1 MSLLPGTRLGPYEV
15 RSALGAGGM
24 GEVYRARDTKLQRDI
39 ALKVLPASV
48 ADDPDRLARFERE
61 AQVLAALNH
70 PHIGAIYG
78 LEEAVVEAGLQR
90 KSVVALVLELVEG
103 PTLADR
109 IAHGPIPPDEAIPIA
124 RQIAEALEAAHE
136 AGIIHRDLK
145 PANIKLRPDGTV
157 KVLDFGLAKAFDPA
171 SGSGTQ
177 ATGMSHSPTLTARGT
192 EAGIILGTAAYM
204 APEQARG
211 KPVDKRADIWAFGV
225 VLFEMLTGHRLFE
238 GETISDTLAA
248 VLTRDVNWSLVPTAT
263 PPAIRQLL
271 CRCLDR
277 DATRRL
283 RDIGEAR
290 VLLGDSAALAPTAR
304 HDRPAQGRLSWLVAA
319 AAAALAAAAGFL
331 MGRGTAPPVAASLA
345 TTFAQLTDRPGIERQ
360 PTISPDGRTVVFVSD
375 ERGNDDLYLLRV
387 GGRNVVA
394 LTADSDAA
402 DTAPAFSPDGARIAF
417 RSERAGGGI
426 FVMDATGE
434 SVRRVTDAGYDPRW
448 SPDGTAL
455 VVADEPVIDPMSRH
469 IESALWVVKLADGA
483 RRKVADADAV
493 GGRWSPSGRRIVYWG
508 RQRFAQRD
516 IRTVASDGSQ
526 ASSPVPVTEDA
537 AVDWSPVWSPDGRYV
552 YFASNRGGTMNLWRT
567 PVDESSGQVLGP
579 PQSVTT
585 PAAWAGGFEFAA
597 DGRKLV
603 FAEQDERATIWS
615 AALDP
620 VKAVVHGTP
629 RMVIE
634 GRAINSLDL
643 SPDGTRVAFSQR
655 GNPWEAIGVIGSDG
669 TGWSRV
675 TDDAQFHRLP
685 TWSPDG
691 SRIAFYGGLG
701 SLWTIDA
708 DGSAPVEIAPPLNER
723 ALFYPVWSPDGRR
736 LVASGTGQLLVLD
749 PSTKPATVVHR
760 SPARPGADTMVPFS
774 WSPDGRWIAG
784 ASRSKSGINDRVQ
797 IVDAGLTTVRELPG
811 PGRSPA
817 WLPDSRRLIVAQSRR
832 LLVVDSDSH
841 LERALLPVAQPDLV
855 WGRTVSLSRDGRT
868 LVYLESRA
876 EGDVWLMSIE

>member
-1 MSLLPGTRLGPYEV
+1 MSLASGIVLGPYTIV
-15 RSALGAGGM
+15 APLGAGGM
-24 GEVYRARDTKLQRDI
+24 GEVYRARDGKLQRDV
-39 ALKVLPASV
+39 ALKVLPEVV
-48 ADDPDRLARFERE
+48 AGDPDRLARFERE

-78 LEEAVVEAGLQR
+78 LQESA
-90 KSVVALVLELVEG
+90 SVTALVLELVEG
-103 PTLADR
+103 PTLAER
-109 IAHGPIPPDEAIPIA
+109 IAQGPLPLDEALPIA

-145 PANIKLRPDGTV
+145 PANIKVRPDGAV
-157 KVLDFGLAKAFDPA
+157 KVLDFGLAKAFDTA
-171 SGSGTQ
+171 STSGLQ
-177 ATGMSHSPTLTARGT
+177 STGLTNSPTLTARGT
-192 EAGIILGTAAYM
+192 EVGMILGTAAYM

-211 KPVDKRADIWAFGV
+211 KVVDKRADIWAFGV
-225 VLFEMLTGHRLFE
+225 VVFEMLTGKRLYE
-238 GETISDTLAA
+238 GQTVSDTLAA
-248 VLTRDVNWSLVPTAT
+248 VLTKDVDWALLPAAT

-271 CRCLDR
+271 RRCLDR
-277 DATRRL
+277 DAPRRL

-290 VLLGDSAALAPTAR
+290 VVLSDSAGLAPVDRRDGPAR
-304 HDRPAQGRLSWLVAA
+304 VRLVWLASAV
-319 AAAALAAAAGFL
+319 ALAAAAGFL
-331 MGRGTAPPVAASLA
+331 MGRRATPPVIATLS
-345 TTFAQLTDRPGIERQ
+345 TTFSQLTDRPGIERQ

-387 GGRNVVA
+387 GGRNVVP
-394 LTADSDAA
+394 LTADSDGA

-448 SPDGTAL
+448 SHDGTAL
-455 VVADEPVIDPMSRH
+455 VIADEPVIDPMSRH
-469 IESALWVVKLADGA
+469 TQSALWVVNLSDGA

-508 RQRFAQRD
+508 RTRGAQRD

-526 ASSPVPVTEDA
+526 ASTPVPLTEDA
-537 AVDWSPVWSPDGRYV
+537 AVDWSPVWSPDGRHI

-567 PVDESSGQVLGP
+567 PIDESSGRVLGP

-597 DGRKLV
+597 DGRRMV

-620 VKAVVHGTP
+620 VKAVVTGTP
-629 RMVIE
+629 RMIIE
-634 GRAINSLDL
+634 GRAINSIDL
-643 SPDGTRVAFSQR
+643 SSDGTRVAFSQR
-655 GNPWEAIGVIGSDG
+655 GNPWEAVGVIRTDG
-669 TGWSRV
+669 TGWSRL
-675 TDDAQFHRLP
+675 TDAAQFHRLP

-691 SRIAFYGGLG
+691 ARIVFYGGLG
-701 SLWTIDA
+701 SLFTMHA
-708 DGSAPVEIAPPLNER
+708 DGSAPVEIAPPPSETTLV
-723 ALFYPVWSPDGRR
+723 YPVWSPDGR
-736 LVASGTGQLLVLD
+736 LIVASGTAQLLVLD
-749 PSTKPATVVHR
+749 PSTRPARVVHR
-760 SPARPGADTMVPFS
+760 LATAPGADPLLPFS

-784 ASRSKSGINDRVQ
+784 SARSRSGVQDRVQ
-797 IVDAGLTTVRELPG
+797 IVDAGLTALRALQG
-811 PGRSPA
+811 AMRSPA
-817 WLPDSRRLIVAQSRR
+817 WLPDSRRLIVAQARR
-832 LLVVDSDSH
+832 LVVLDPDSDVQ
-841 LERALLPVAQPDLV
+841 RTLLPVAQPDLV

-868 LVYLESRA
+868 LVYLESNA